1 MQTVEKDKVR
11 ILSLERVKNY
21 LGQFGLSDRILEF
34 DTSTATVE
42 LAAEAAGCEPERIAK
57 TLAFMVDSRPV
68 LVVAAGDV
76 RIDNRKFKDTFKSKA
91 KMLSPTELI
100 ELVGHSVG
108 GVCPFAIKDGVDVY
122 LDNSLKRFET
132 VFPACGADNTT
143 IELSLE
149 ELEKTSGFKNWI
161 DVGKY

>member
-1 MQTVEKDKVR
+1 MMKKDKVST
-11 ILSLERVKNY
+11 LSLERVKNY
-21 LGQFGLSDRILEF
+21 LGQFGLSDRIMEF

-57 TLAFMVDSRPV
+57 TLAFMVDSKPV

-76 RIDNRKFKDTFKSKA
+76 KIDNRKFKDEFKSKA

-100 ELVGHSVG
+100 ELVGHNVG

-132 VFPACGADNTT
+132 VFPACGTDNTT

-149 ELEKTSGFKNWI
+149 ELEKTSGFKSWVE
-161 DVGKY
+161 VGKY

>member
-1 MQTVEKDKVR
+1 
-11 ILSLERVKNY
+11 
-21 LGQFGLSDRILEF
+21 
-34 DTSTATVE
+34 
-42 LAAEAAGCEPERIAK
+42 
-57 TLAFMVDSRPV
+57 MVDSRPV

-149 ELEKTSGFKNWI
+149 ELGKTSGFKNWI

>member
-1 MQTVEKDKVR
+1 M
-11 ILSLERVKNY
+11 SLERVKNY
-21 LGQFGLSDRILEF
+21 LGQFGLSDRIMEF

-57 TLAFMVDSRPV
+57 TLAFMVNSTPV

-76 RIDNRKFKDTFKSKA
+76 RIDNRKFKDEFKSKA
-91 KMLSPTELI
+91 KMLSPTELL
-100 ELVGHSVG
+100 ELVGHNVG
-108 GVCPFAIKDGVDVY
+108 GVCPFAIKDGVEVY
-122 LDNSLKRFET
+122 LDNSLRRFET
-132 VFPACGADNTT
+132 VFPACGTDNTT

-149 ELEKTSGFKNWI
+149 ELEKTSGFKNWV

>member
-1 MQTVEKDKVR
+1 MKKVKVST
-11 ILSLERVKNY
+11 LSLERVKNY
-21 LGQFGLSDRILEF
+21 LGQFGLSDRIMEF

-57 TLAFMVDSRPV
+57 TLAFMVNSTPV

-76 RIDNRKFKDTFKSKA
+76 RIDNRKFKDEFKSKA
-91 KMLSPTELI
+91 KMLSPTELL
-100 ELVGHSVG
+100 ELVGHNVG
-108 GVCPFAIKDGVDVY
+108 GVCPFAIKDGVEVY
-122 LDNSLKRFET
+122 LDNSLRRFET
-132 VFPACGADNTT
+132 VFPACGTDNTT

-149 ELEKTSGFKNWI
+149 ELEKTSGFKNWV

>member
-1 MQTVEKDKVR
+1 MKKDKVST
-11 ILSLERVKNY
+11 LSLERVKNY
-21 LGQFGLSDRILEF
+21 LGQFGLSDRIMEF

-57 TLAFMVDSRPV
+57 TLAFMVNSTPV

-76 RIDNRKFKDTFKSKA
+76 RIDNRKFKDEFKSKA
-91 KMLSPTELI
+91 KMLSPTELL
-100 ELVGHSVG
+100 ELVGHNVG
-108 GVCPFAIKDGVDVY
+108 GVCPFAIKDGVEVY
-122 LDNSLKRFET
+122 LDNSLRRFET
-132 VFPACGADNTT
+132 VFPACGTDNTT

-149 ELEKTSGFKNWI
+149 ELEKTSGFKNWV